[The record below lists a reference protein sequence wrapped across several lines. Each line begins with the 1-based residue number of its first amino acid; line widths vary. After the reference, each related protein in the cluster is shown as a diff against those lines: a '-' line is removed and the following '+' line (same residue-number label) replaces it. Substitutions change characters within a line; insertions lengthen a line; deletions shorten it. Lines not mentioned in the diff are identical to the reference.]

1 MQEPYEIIESYLA
14 GNVRGRTQIP
24 YGAGVHQEAI
34 CPPWRKAR
42 IAARRYPTQGAVRTD
57 AFLQKLRH
65 DGSRLGYRMN
75 WAFTSTSIRTALELA
90 SNMDRVSK
98 MGPGPRGKLNKEV

>member
-34 CPPWRKAR
+34 CHRGGK
-42 IAARRYPTQGAVRTD
+42 
-57 AFLQKLRH
+57 
-65 DGSRLGYRMN
+65 
-75 WAFTSTSIRTALELA
+75 LA
-90 SNMDRVSK
+90 SPPVVTRLRALYGRMPSFRN
-98 MGPGPRGKLNKEV
+98 

>member
-1 MQEPYEIIESYLA
+1 MQEPYEVIESYLA

-42 IAARRYPTQGAVRTD
+42 IAARRYPTQSAVRTD

-75 WAFTSTSIRTALELA
+75 WHLPQLRSGQRWSWRPTWIMPAKWALAHAE
-90 SNMDRVSK
+90 N
-98 MGPGPRGKLNKEV
+98 